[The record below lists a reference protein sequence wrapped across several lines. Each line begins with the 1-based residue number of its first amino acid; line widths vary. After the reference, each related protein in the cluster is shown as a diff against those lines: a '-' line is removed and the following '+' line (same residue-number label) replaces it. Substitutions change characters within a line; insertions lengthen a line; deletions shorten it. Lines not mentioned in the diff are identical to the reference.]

1 MDLERLPFPK
11 ARAHWLTIKEADER
25 NAIDLACRLIPLY
38 PDRPFFPAQA
48 LDLAKTTGDE
58 LRVARLVLDVA
69 KQEISTQLQPVFA
82 ATDILLTSPEATS
95 SERAEAVSLRD
106 NLIETSPQKHF
117 FRAQLA
123 RRERDHNTALQ
134 EASTHLQLYPSHK
147 PAVVLRATAAMQTGR
162 WGRYCNEILA
172 LEAIEGNDR
181 SAEMLDLFQRFR
193 AAQGLSSASPDDI
206 IRHQELLE
214 TPGAVYE
221 HAMEHAP
228 SPDTAPRQGVVLLTG
243 SLAGGGAERI
253 VATMLQRFRK
263 MEPKESP
270 QLWLF
275 SKTDGAAGN
284 ALFYLPLTG
293 LREDDLHVIDPV
305 QQPGE
310 PFCWLPPFYAQRAQA
325 IYDDLLRVRPRVLYI
340 TLDEAIIAG
349 GIAAIMA
356 GVPEIVL
363 HCHNMSPPN
372 LHGDDRLSFGW
383 DRAFRALLARPNVRY
398 INVAR
403 VAVDDYLGW
412 CRTDPA
418 DCHATVIHNGVDF
431 SAIDEVQG
439 DDLPRDIRR
448 ELGIPL
454 RSPVVGAALR
464 FTEVK
469 QPLVWLDAAR
479 RIREAV
485 PKAHFILYG
494 DGALLETSRA
504 YAEKLGLG
512 DCVHF
517 PGRVSDLAH
526 RLPVFDI
533 LMLSSRSEGFP
544 NVLIEAQAAGVVP
557 VAFDVGGCSE
567 TMVPG
572 RTGLIV
578 SDKTADTLADEVAGL
593 LTNRRLLLKM
603 KRAGMGFVRE
613 VFSLDQMIA
622 ALHQLVY
629 REVRRSSAGTYVSED
644 GGEQMPQTADSPS
657 PAVIT
662 KKDCNDT

>member
-1 MDLERLPFPK
+1 MLSNENINLEQLPFPK
-11 ARAHWLTIKEADER
+11 ARAHWLAIKQVDER
-25 NAIDLACRLIPLY
+25 NAIDLACRLIPLH
-38 PDRPFFPAQA
+38 PDRPFFPSHA

-69 KQEISTQLQPVFA
+69 EREGSVQLQPVFT
-82 ATDILLTSPEATS
+82 ATDILLASPDATS
-95 SERAEAVSLRD
+95 SERAEAVNLRD
-106 NLIETSPQKHF
+106 SLIEASPERHF

-134 EASTHLQLYPSHK
+134 EASAHLELYPSHK
-147 PAVVLRATAAMQTGR
+147 PALVLRATAAMQTGR

-172 LEAIEGNDR
+172 LASIEGNAR
-181 SAEMLDLFQRFR
+181 SNEMLNLFQQFR
-193 AAQGLSSASPDDI
+193 AAQGLSSATPDDI
-206 IRHQELLE
+206 IMQQELLE

-221 HAMEHAP
+221 YAMEHAP
-228 SPDTAPRQGVVLLTG
+228 PPDMDARQGVVLLTG

-253 VATMLQRFRK
+253 VATMLQGFRR
-263 MEPKESP
+263 MEPDESP

-293 LREDDLHVIDPV
+293 LREDELHIIDPV

-325 IYDDLLRVRPRVLYI
+325 IYDDLMQVRPRILYI

-372 LHGDDRLSFGW
+372 LHGHDRLSFGW
-383 DRAFRALLARPNVRY
+383 DRAFRALLAKPNVQY
-398 INVAR
+398 INVAQA
-403 VAVDDYLGW
+403 AVDDYLGW
-412 CRTDPA
+412 CKTDPA
-418 DCHATVIHNGVDF
+418 DCRVTVIHNGVDF
-431 SAIDEVQG
+431 STIDDATD
-439 DDLPRDIRR
+439 DDLPRSIRR

-479 RIREAV
+479 QIREAV
-485 PKAHFILYG
+485 PKTHFILYG
-494 DGALLETSRA
+494 DGTLLEASRA
-504 YAEKLGLG
+504 YAEELGLG

-517 PGRVSDLAH
+517 PGRVADLAH

-557 VAFDVGGCSE
+557 VAFGVGGCSE
-567 TMVPG
+567 TMMPG

-578 SDKTADTLADEVAGL
+578 SDKTADALAAEVTGL
-593 LTNRRLLLKM
+593 LTNRRRLLKM

-613 VFSLDQMIA
+613 IFSLDRMVT

-629 REVRRSSAGTYVSED
+629 GGQPARTAG
-644 GGEQMPQTADSPS
+644 GM
-657 PAVIT
+657 T